1 MKELAD
7 MPNIGNILEGK
18 LKQCGIKTPDELRNA
33 GSKNTFLRL
42 KAIDDTACLSML
54 QAIEGAIQNVRW
66 HNLPEKSK
74 HDLKEFFM
82 LTKAK

>member
-1 MKELAD
+1 MDELTD
-7 MPNIGNILEGK
+7 LPNVGKVLERK
-18 LKQCGIKTPDELRNA
+18 LKQCGITTPEELRNA

-42 KAIDDTACLSML
+42 KAFDDTACFSML

-66 HNLPEKSK
+66 HDLPEKSK